1 MNYGFFKVCCASPKL
16 VVADCSYNAEK
27 IIDCVREASEEKAGL
42 IVFPELSIT
51 GYTCQDLFL
60 QKSLQNAAVENLEY
74 IAKKTSGLKC
84 LICVG
89 LPLASGNSLYN
100 CACVIYKGKIIAV
113 VPKTFIP
120 NYSEF
125 YEKRWFAS
133 ALKNTDKEIY
143 ISEKNPRV
151 PFGTDIIICDEK
163 NSGFKLGI

>member
-100 CACVIYKGKIIAV
+100 CACVIYKGKKI
-113 VPKTFIP
+113 
-120 NYSEF
+120 
-125 YEKRWFAS
+125 
-133 ALKNTDKEIY
+133 
-143 ISEKNPRV
+143 
-151 PFGTDIIICDEK
+151 
-163 NSGFKLGI
+163 FK